1 MKFKIKK
8 EELLKGLR
16 RIQGVVGRTN
26 TMPILSN
33 MLITT
38 DKDGLEMTA
47 TDLEIGLKGRYQ
59 AEVETPGSIV
69 VPAKKLYEVAREL
82 PADEV
87 RISVTD
93 DHRLTVTSG
102 SAKFRLLGL

>member
-33 MLITT
+33 MLITA

-69 VPAKKLYEVAREL
+69 VPACWTIAITPVEKLPLKLASPLY
-82 PADEV
+82 
-87 RISVTD
+87 
-93 DHRLTVTSG
+93 
-102 SAKFRLLGL
+102 SAVMG